1 MRPAL
6 SPRQGVHLVHN
17 YSCHAGECRT
27 CRRGQH
33 KVERLG
39 GGQQNIGRVADQLP
53 PLARRGVTAPNTHGN
68 IGWGSPRFLRRMR
81 NPRKRRAQVALHIRP
96 ESFQGRNIQDART
109 ARTLFLGLLCFPSV
123 PVFPCLSRCR
133 KLALTRFCAFIA
145 VERIKRPQESGK
157 GFAGAR
163 GGDNKRVFALADTL
177 PGAFLRGGRGA
188 KSVAEPLLS
197 GG

>member
-1 MRPAL
+1 
-6 SPRQGVHLVHN
+6 
-17 YSCHAGECRT
+17 
-27 CRRGQH
+27 
-33 KVERLG
+33 
-39 GGQQNIGRVADQLP
+39 
-53 PLARRGVTAPNTHGN
+53 
-68 IGWGSPRFLRRMR
+68 MR

-123 PVFPCLSRCR
+123 PVFPPLSRCR
-133 KLALTRFCAFIA
+133 ELALIRFCAFVA
-145 VERIKRPQESGK
+145 VERIECPQESGK